1 MGTFLS
7 PVNYWEALIRFI
19 FVNPAGKFRGTVFQR
34 YSIIKNPFLETPK
47 KDF

>member
-19 FVNPAGKFRGTVFQR
+19 FVRQVN
-34 YSIIKNPFLETPK
+34 LEEQYF
-47 KDF
+47 KDIQ